1 MGIIKSAADLLYTFR
16 FLKLLVTPFE
26 ETEAYKVGIID
37 ENGQKRRDFN
47 KNTVDNRKAYADH
60 YTPFHRLVYNV
71 KRFMSNAPGGSSRL
85 ASYAAAL
92 YLIREEFGVSEKDIK
107 KGLIQIG
114 HDPLDLIA
122 ENNEWFVLEGQQ
134 LSPGIYRVKNEK
146 CLNNLFE
153 NQVKP
158 YDKVRVENNAYPVG
172 EIFGLNIYEAIHIPT
187 RQKIFITSGEL
198 LK

>member
-71 KRFMSNAPGGSSRL
+71 KRFISNAPGGSSRL

-92 YLIREEFGVSEKDIK
+92 YLIREEFGVSEKDLK
-107 KGLIQIG
+107 KGLMEIG
-114 HDPLDLIA
+114 YDPLDLIA
-122 ENNEWFVLEGQQ
+122 ENNQWFVLEGQSF
-134 LSPGIYRVKNEK
+134 LLEFIKT
-146 CLNNLFE
+146 F
-153 NQVKP
+153 
-158 YDKVRVENNAYPVG
+158 KV
-172 EIFGLNIYEAIHIPT
+172 
-187 RQKIFITSGEL
+187 
-198 LK
+198 LKMKSV